1 MLKKL
6 KFIYLHHFK
15 IFAFLNFSFTIY
27 LVYLFLLIGF
37 DKVNL
42 YTIVVAF
49 KLITYAFTLVIE
61 KLFFSKRSIYY
72 RNLGLS
78 YRKIL
83 GVYFILD
90 FIIFISLILICF
102 LCRNFI

>member
-1 MLKKL
+1 MLQKL

-15 IFAFLNFSFTIY
+15 IFAFLNFGFTIY
-27 LVYLFLLIGF
+27 LVYLFLLKGF

-42 YTIVVAF
+42 YNIVIAF

-78 YRKIL
+78 CRKIL
-83 GVYFILD
+83 GVYFSLD
-90 FIIFISLILICF
+90 FIIFISLVLICF